1 MSPLD
6 IAFWTLAVSFVVITV
21 IAIFNPDPE

>member
-1 MSPLD
+1 MNLQD
-6 IAFWTLAVSFVVITV
+6 IAFWTLAVSFVAITV